1 MSAAEGRSLEV
12 LAVEVDAL
20 HAWLC
25 AAVAVI
31 VADRQAMGLPVP
43 AGLCGAPAQ
52 NGTTL
57 PADRRRRG
65 HLSLVASR

>member
-1 MSAAEGRSLEV
+1 VSAAKGRSLDV

-31 VADRQAMGLPVP
+31 VADRQARGLPIP
-43 AGLCGAPAQ
+43 AALG
-52 NGTTL
+52 GTEIGGTVS
-57 PADRRRRG
+57 PISPR
-65 HLSLVASR
+65 HLSLVVSR